1 MKSNQ
6 SEQEQFDVG
15 SVIYFI
21 SPKTEKVI
29 PALVSEKI
37 VRTSKAASRVT
48 YILEIRSA
56 KSSQTAEV
64 DPSTT
69 TLFARPEDV
78 REFMIARTT
87 KAIDELITAAVSLA
101 NQFSPVAQDPA
112 SDEKSL
118 DDSVEV
124 TLPDGQVAKL
134 RM

>member
-1 MKSNQ
+1 MKSTQ

-48 YILEIRSA
+48 YILEIRTG

-69 TLFARPEDV
+69 TLFANPEDV

-87 KAIDELITAAVSLA
+87 KAIDELIAAAVSLA
-101 NQFSPVAQDPA
+101 NQFSPVTAGEVTA
-112 SDEKSL
+112 EKTSD
-118 DDSVEV
+118 DVEV

>member
-1 MKSNQ
+1 MKSTQN
-6 SEQEQFDVG
+6 EQEQFEVG

-48 YILEIRSA
+48 YILEIRTG
-56 KSSQTAEV
+56 KSTQTAEV

-87 KAIDELITAAVSLA
+87 KAIDELIAAAVTLSK
-101 NQFSPVAQDPA
+101 QFSLVQPAQTDNEKATDDP
-112 SDEKSL
+112 
-118 DDSVEV
+118 VEV